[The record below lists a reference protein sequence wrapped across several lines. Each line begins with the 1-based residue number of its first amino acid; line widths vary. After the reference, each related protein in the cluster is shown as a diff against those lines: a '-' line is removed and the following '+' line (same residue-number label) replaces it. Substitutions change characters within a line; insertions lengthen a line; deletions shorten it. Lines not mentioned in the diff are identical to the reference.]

1 MRQGIQALE
10 NRYATL
16 QKRADQ
22 GGFSPARMDKIAN
35 RMGRLENMGATGM
48 RGGQPQ
54 GLMSGVRPS
63 QPPQMPQQSAPTSPL
78 YSQMQDKMARF
89 PAGGQLPPGMAQ
101 SLGQAFMGG
110 APGIATMQG
119 QNSPSHNWDP
129 KQAMPPGSSPFGQSI
144 DPGRT
149 MQPQGN
155 PYQNRMSVLDGGKFL
170 QPGPQAPDFRKMAG
184 AFGQQPQIDPATGQ
198 PRRY

>member
-16 QKRADQ
+16 QQRADQ
-22 GGFSPARMDKIAN
+22 GGFSPARMNKIQN

-54 GLMSGVRPS
+54 TGRGLMAGVRPS
-63 QPPQMPQQSAPTSPL
+63 QPPTMPQQP
-78 YSQMQDKMARF
+78 MQ
-89 PAGGQLPPGMAQ
+89 GQGMAQ
-101 SLGQAFMGG
+101 SLADAFTGSQAQ
-110 APGIATMQG
+110 QG
-119 QNSPSHNWDP
+119 
-129 KQAMPPGSSPFGQSI
+129 I

-149 MQPQGN
+149 MQPQGD
-155 PYQNRMSVLDGGKFL
+155 PYQNRMSVLDGGKFI
-170 QPGPQAPDFRKMAG
+170 QPRPQAPDFRKMAG
-184 AFGQQPQIDPATGQ
+184 AFGIQPQIDPTTGQ

>member
-63 QPPQMPQQSAPTSPL
+63 QPPQMPQQPQGWQNS
-78 YSQMQDKMARF
+78 
-89 PAGGQLPPGMAQ
+89 GQLPSGMAQ
-101 SLGQAFMGG
+101 SLAGAFTGSQ
-110 APGIATMQG
+110 PGMAQTQG
-119 QNSPSHNWDP
+119 VASPN
-129 KQAMPPGSSPFGQSI
+129 QGI

-149 MQPQGN
+149 MQPQGD

-184 AFGQQPQIDPATGQ
+184 AFGAQPQIDPTTGQ

>member
-54 GLMSGVRPS
+54 MGRGLMAGVRPS
-63 QPPQMPQQSAPTSPL
+63 QPPQMPQQ
-78 YSQMQDKMARF
+78 
-89 PAGGQLPPGMAQ
+89 GLPSGMAQ
-101 SLGQAFMGG
+101 SLGQAFTGG
-110 APGIATMQG
+110 QPGIAQMQG
-119 QNSPSHNWDP
+119 QNSPNQSIDP
-129 KQAMPPGSSPFGQSI
+129 RQAMPPGSNPFGQNI

-149 MQPQGN
+149 MQPQGD

-170 QPGPQAPDFRKMAG
+170 QQGPGPQAPDFRKMAG
-184 AFGQQPQIDPATGQ
+184 AFGAQPQIDPTTGQ

>member
-63 QPPQMPQQSAPTSPL
+63 QPPQMPMQG
-78 YSQMQDKMARF
+78 QMQDKMARF
-89 PAGGQLPPGMAQ
+89 PGGMSQLPPGFAQ
-101 SLGQAFMGG
+101 SLAGAFTGSQ
-110 APGIATMQG
+110 PGMAQTQG
-119 QNSPSHNWDP
+119 VASPN
-129 KQAMPPGSSPFGQSI
+129 QGI

-149 MQPQGN
+149 MQPQGD

-170 QPGPQAPDFRKMAG
+170 QQGPGPQAPDFRKMAG
-184 AFGQQPQIDPATGQ
+184 AFGQQPQIDPTTGQ